1 MPCNS
6 PNITIFLNIWLIDYF
21 LGNFFPVLATLCRRE
36 SARRVR
42 FAHAWSSS
50 FLSLCSLYPSF
61 RWDSNYMTLS
71 HQRPCFSFL
80 QSQSLVHKVLEY
92 VLPQVLCLIHIYT
105 AKAQFK
111 FRDLR
116 PALTKRLRNYRRR
129 RGKGR
134 GWRQVRR
141 KSVSFQ

>member
-1 MPCNS
+1 
-6 PNITIFLNIWLIDYF
+6 
-21 LGNFFPVLATLCRRE
+21 
-36 SARRVR
+36 
-42 FAHAWSSS
+42 
-50 FLSLCSLYPSF
+50 
-61 RWDSNYMTLS
+61 MTLS

-80 QSQSLVHKVLEY
+80 QSQSLVHKVFEY
-92 VLPQVLCLIHIYT
+92 VLPQVLCLIHVYT

-111 FRDLR
+111 FKDLR
-116 PALTKRLRNYRRR
+116 PALTKRLRNYSRR